1 MGPQINLKQ
10 IAAFRAVMIS
20 GSTSAAAQLLDVS
33 QSAVSRLVQSLET
46 QTAYPLFV
54 RQNGKLH
61 PTPEAQ
67 ALLGEVEHTYHGLDH
82 LRNAMR
88 NIRLLETGHLR
99 VIVSTPYSQWL
110 LPQALTDFH
119 RANPNVRVSVEVV
132 TRRDLPRWV
141 DEQKFD
147 LALITFPVD
156 YPTARQ
162 HLLAS
167 LEAVCILPPGHPL
180 ARKKVIH
187 AADLA
192 NQPFIS
198 MVPNTV
204 PRVRIDNVFRQL
216 SIQRAAM
223 IETQTGASICT
234 LVAAGLGVS
243 VVDPLTV
250 GDPKDKPFVVKPFRP
265 AIAFE
270 FGVLLPLQRP
280 GSDDAE
286 KFMRCVQARMRQFEA
301 ARATGTPRDSS
312 ASARRSRSKRAR
324 AA

>member
-10 IAAFRAVMIS
+10 IGAFRAVMIS

-46 QTAYPLFV
+46 QTAYPLFI

-61 PTPEAQ
+61 PTPEAH
-67 ALLGEVEHTYHGLDH
+67 AFLAEVEHAYHGLDH
-82 LRNAMR
+82 LRNSMR
-88 NIRLLETGHLR
+88 NIRLLETAHLR

-119 RANPNVRVSVEVV
+119 RAQPNVRVSIEVV
-132 TRRDLPRWV
+132 TRRDLPRWM

-156 YPTARQ
+156 YPPARQ
-162 HLLAS
+162 HHLAS
-167 LEAVCILPPGHPL
+167 LEAVCILPPGHAL
-180 ARKKVIH
+180 SRKKTIH
-187 AADLA
+187 ATDLA
-192 NQPFIS
+192 HLPFIS

-216 SIQRAAM
+216 SIERAVM
-223 IETQTGASICT
+223 IETQSGASICT

-250 GDPKDKPFVVKPFRP
+250 GDPHDKPFVVKPFRP
-265 AIAFE
+265 AITFE
-270 FGVLLPLQRP
+270 FGSLLPLQRP
-280 GSDDAE
+280 GSEHAE
-286 KFMRCVQARMRQFEA
+286 KFMRCVQTRMRQFEKSRPGGT
-301 ARATGTPRDSS
+301 RA
-312 ASARRSRSKRAR
+312 
-324 AA
+324 